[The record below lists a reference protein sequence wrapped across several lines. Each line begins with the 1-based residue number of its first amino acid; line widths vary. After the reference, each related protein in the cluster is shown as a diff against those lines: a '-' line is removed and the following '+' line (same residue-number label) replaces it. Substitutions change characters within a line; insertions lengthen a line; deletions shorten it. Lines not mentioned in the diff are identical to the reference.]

1 MLFARLPIARFAPLC
16 QSAPVR
22 PSQGPAP
29 VPKPRFS
36 DHVILICGAVV
47 MTGPMLILL
56 WRLVVGLNPAEIWAV
71 FADLWVNGVSR
82 SSIGASAM
90 MWNSMVLALGIA
102 ILKCALSMLAAYA
115 LVCFRLRGANIL
127 FGAILL
133 AMFFPIEARILPTFA
148 VTTEL
153 GLQNTYAG
161 MILPITASG
170 LGVLVLRRFL
180 LQLPPELMEAAQM
193 DGAGPLRFLRDV
205 VIPMSLPAMT
215 ALFVILFAL
224 GWNQYVWPIM
234 VTTTSQ
240 SHDTLVR
247 GMAYA
252 GLGGRSGLAL
262 AFLALLP
269 PTVLVI
275 VLQRPLVR
283 AMTAGIH

>member
-1 MLFARLPIARFAPLC
+1 MLFARLPIARLAPLC

-22 PSQGPAP
+22 PNLGPAT
-29 VPKPRFS
+29 VPKPRLS

-283 AMTAGIH
+283 AMTTGIH

>member
-1 MLFARLPIARFAPLC
+1 M
-16 QSAPVR
+16 
-22 PSQGPAP
+22 
-29 VPKPRFS
+29 PKPRLS

-71 FADLWVNGVSR
+71 FADLWINGVSR
-82 SSIGASAM
+82 TSIGASAM

>member
-1 MLFARLPIARFAPLC
+1 MQFARQPIARFAPLC
-16 QSAPVR
+16 QSAPVH
-22 PSQGPAP
+22 PNQGPAT
-29 VPKPRFS
+29 VPKPRLS

-90 MWNSMVLALGIA
+90 MWNSMMLALGIA
-102 ILKCALSMLAAYA
+102 LLKCALSMLAAYA